1 MARQRHR
8 RGDFAPLSLL
18 SDSTDGEEPT
28 RHDTP
33 DARGAV
39 CGHHAANLRESEL
52 SQAFRVGLWGDFD
65 IGEQLFRALFYAASA
80 TLRTTENAF
89 TQYRD
94 SLVSEAHF
102 EAVAKRSVQMTAQ
115 LDALA
120 ATGETVSADFER
132 LRDRVHK
139 ASDIMLR
146 DVANWRLVVESREL
160 EKPG

>member
-1 MARQRHR
+1 
-8 RGDFAPLSLL
+8 
-18 SDSTDGEEPT
+18 
-28 RHDTP
+28 
-33 DARGAV
+33 
-39 CGHHAANLRESEL
+39 
-52 SQAFRVGLWGDFD
+52 
-65 IGEQLFRALFYAASA
+65 
-80 TLRTTENAF
+80 
-89 TQYRD
+89 
-94 SLVSEAHF
+94 
-102 EAVAKRSVQMTAQ
+102 MTAQ